1 MSPGRALA
9 FSQLK
14 DIADMSGSGVRQ
26 RVWELLDVS
35 EDPQSGVAAW
45 DWVDVILFVLIL
57 LNVVAVILETVKGLQ
72 LHFAAAFWAF
82 EVISVGVFTVEY
94 AARIWAC
101 TADPRYRQPL
111 VGRLRYASSFVG
123 VVDLLAILPFYV
135 TLAFP
140 AAALDLRILRVLR
153 LLRFARVLKLARYSD
168 SIGRMKRVIGARR
181 GDLGV
186 ALAAVGIVLVLA
198 SSAIYYVEADTQPDV
213 FTSIPAAM
221 WWGISALTT
230 VGYGDIAPVTPLGKF
245 LGGTIQLL
253 GIAIFALPAG
263 IIAAGYEEESR
274 RATAGPGLC
283 QMCGRPLAPECLP
296 DPRSDSV

>member
-1 MSPGRALA
+1 MA
-9 FSQLK
+9 
-14 DIADMSGSGVRQ
+14 GSGLRQ

-35 EDPQSGVAAW
+35 EDPQSGVADW
-45 DWVDVILFVLIL
+45 DWVDVILLVLIL
-57 LNVVAVILETVKGLQ
+57 LNVLAVILETVQSLQ
-72 LHFAAAFWAF
+72 LRFGTAFWAF
-82 EVISVGVFTVEY
+82 EVFSVGVFSVEY

-101 TADPRYRQPL
+101 TADPRYRQPII
-111 VGRLRYASSFVG
+111 GRLRYVSSFGG

-135 TLAFP
+135 SLAVP

-168 SIGRMKRVIGARR
+168 SIVRMKRVIGARR

-186 ALAAVGIVLVLA
+186 ALAAVGVVLILA
-198 SSAIYYVEADTQPDV
+198 SSAIYYVEVDTQPDV

-230 VGYGDIAPVTPLGKF
+230 VGYGDITPVTPLGKF
-245 LGGTIQLL
+245 LGGIIQLL

-274 RATAGPGLC
+274 RNAPGPGIC
-283 QMCGRPLAPECLP
+283 KSCGRPLDAESKPKQCSEGL
-296 DPRSDSV
+296 

>member
-1 MSPGRALA
+1 MA
-9 FSQLK
+9 
-14 DIADMSGSGVRQ
+14 GSGLRQ

-35 EDPQSGVAAW
+35 EDPQCGVADW
-45 DWVDVILFVLIL
+45 DWVDVILLVLIL
-57 LNVVAVILETVKGLQ
+57 LNVLAVILETVQSLQ
-72 LHFAAAFWAF
+72 LRFGTAFWAF
-82 EVISVGVFTVEY
+82 EVFSVGVFSVEY

-101 TADPRYRQPL
+101 TADPRYRQPII
-111 VGRLRYASSFVG
+111 GRLRYVSSFGG

-135 TLAFP
+135 SLAVP

-168 SIGRMKRVIGARR
+168 SIVRMKRVIGARR

-186 ALAAVGIVLVLA
+186 ALAAVGVVLILA
-198 SSAIYYVEADTQPDV
+198 SSAIYYVEVDTQPDV

-230 VGYGDIAPVTPLGKF
+230 VGYGDITPVTPLGKF
-245 LGGTIQLL
+245 LGGIIQLL

-274 RATAGPGLC
+274 RNAAGPGIC
-283 QMCGRPLAPECLP
+283 KSCGRPLLAESPPEQC
-296 DPRSDSV
+296 SDDL

>member
-57 LNVVAVILETVKGLQ
+57 LNVAAVILETVKRLQ

-123 VVDLLAILPFYV
+123 VVDLLAILPFYI

-181 GDLGV
+181 GDLGL

-274 RATAGPGLC
+274 RATAGAGLC
-283 QMCGRPLAPECLP
+283 QMCGRPLAPECPP

>member
-1 MSPGRALA
+1 MT
-9 FSQLK
+9 
-14 DIADMSGSGVRQ
+14 GSVLRQ

-35 EDPQSGVAAW
+35 EDPQSGVADW
-45 DWVDVILFVLIL
+45 DWVDVTLLVLIL
-57 LNVVAVILETVKGLQ
+57 LNVLAVILETVQSLQ
-72 LHFAAAFWAF
+72 LRFGKAFWAF
-82 EVISVGVFTVEY
+82 EVISVGIFSVEY

-101 TADPRYRQPL
+101 TADPRYRQPII
-111 VGRLRYASSFVG
+111 GRLRYVSSFGG

-135 TLAFP
+135 SLAVP

-168 SIGRMKRVIGARR
+168 SIVRMKRVIGARR

-186 ALAAVGIVLVLA
+186 ALAAVGVVLILA
-198 SSAIYYVEADTQPDV
+198 SSAIYYVEVDTQPDV

-230 VGYGDIAPVTPLGKF
+230 VGYGDIAPVTPLGKV
-245 LGGTIQLL
+245 LGGIIQLL

-274 RATAGPGLC
+274 RKAAGPGIC
-283 QMCGRPLAPECLP
+283 KSCGRPLAAESTPEQC
-296 DPRSDSV
+296 SDGL

>member
-1 MSPGRALA
+1 MT
-9 FSQLK
+9 
-14 DIADMSGSGVRQ
+14 GSGLRQ

-35 EDPQSGVAAW
+35 EDPQSGVADW
-45 DWVDVILFVLIL
+45 DWVDVILLVLIL
-57 LNVVAVILETVKGLQ
+57 LNVLAVILETVQSLQ
-72 LHFAAAFWAF
+72 LRFGKAFWAF
-82 EVISVGVFTVEY
+82 EVISVGVFSVEY

-101 TADPRYRQPL
+101 TADPRYRQPII
-111 VGRLRYASSFVG
+111 GRLRYVSSFGG

-135 TLAFP
+135 SLAVP

-168 SIGRMKRVIGARR
+168 SIVRMKRVIGARR

-186 ALAAVGIVLVLA
+186 SLAAVGVVLILA
-198 SSAIYYVEADTQPDV
+198 SSAIYYVEVDTQPDV

-230 VGYGDIAPVTPLGKF
+230 VGYGDIAPITPLGKF
-245 LGGTIQLL
+245 LGGIIQLL

-274 RATAGPGLC
+274 RNAAGSGIC
-283 QMCGRPLAPECLP
+283 KSCGRPLAAESQPEQC
-296 DPRSDSV
+296 SDGL

>member
-1 MSPGRALA
+1 M
-9 FSQLK
+9 
-14 DIADMSGSGVRQ
+14 I
-26 RVWELLDVS
+26 LL
-35 EDPQSGVAAW
+35 
-45 DWVDVILFVLIL
+45 VLIL
-57 LNVVAVILETVKGLQ
+57 LNVVAVILETVQSLQ
-72 LHFAAAFWAF
+72 LRFGTAFWAF
-82 EVISVGVFTVEY
+82 EVFSVGVFSVEY

-101 TADPRYRQPL
+101 TADPRYRQPII
-111 VGRLRYASSFVG
+111 GRLRYVVSFAG
-123 VVDLLAILPFYV
+123 VVDLLAIFPFYV
-135 TLAFP
+135 SLAVP

-168 SIGRMKRVIGARR
+168 SIVRMKRVIGARR

-186 ALAAVGIVLVLA
+186 ALAAVGVVLILA
-198 SSAIYYVEADTQPDV
+198 SSAIYYVEVDAQPDV

-245 LGGTIQLL
+245 LGGIIQLL

-274 RATAGPGLC
+274 RNATSPGIC
-283 QMCGRPLAPECLP
+283 KSCGRPLAAESQPEQC
-296 DPRSDSV
+296 SDGL

>member
-1 MSPGRALA
+1 MA
-9 FSQLK
+9 
-14 DIADMSGSGVRQ
+14 GSGLRQ

-35 EDPQSGVAAW
+35 EDPQCGVADW
-45 DWVDVILFVLIL
+45 DWVDVILLALIL
-57 LNVVAVILETVKGLQ
+57 LNVVAVILETVKSFQ
-72 LHFAAAFWAF
+72 LRFGTAFWAF
-82 EVISVGVFTVEY
+82 EVFSVGVFSVEY

-101 TADPRYRQPL
+101 TADPRYRQPII
-111 VGRLRYASSFVG
+111 GRLRYVSSFGG

-135 TLAFP
+135 SLAVP

-168 SIGRMKRVIGARR
+168 SIVRMKRVIGARR

-186 ALAAVGIVLVLA
+186 ALAAVGVVLILA
-198 SSAIYYVEADTQPDV
+198 SSAIYYVEVDTQPDV

-230 VGYGDIAPVTPLGKF
+230 VGYGDITPVTPLGKF
-245 LGGTIQLL
+245 LGGIIQLL

-274 RATAGPGLC
+274 RNAPGPGIC
-283 QMCGRPLAPECLP
+283 KSCGRPLDAESKPKQCSEGL
-296 DPRSDSV
+296 

>member
-1 MSPGRALA
+1 MA
-9 FSQLK
+9 
-14 DIADMSGSGVRQ
+14 GSGLRQ

-35 EDPQSGVAAW
+35 EDPQSGVADW
-45 DWVDVILFVLIL
+45 DWVDVILLVLIL
-57 LNVVAVILETVKGLQ
+57 LNVLAVILETVKSLQ
-72 LHFAAAFWAF
+72 LRFGTAFWAF
-82 EVISVGVFTVEY
+82 EVFSVGVFSVEY

-101 TADPRYRQPL
+101 TADPRYRQPII
-111 VGRLRYASSFVG
+111 GRLRYVSSFGG

-135 TLAFP
+135 SLAVP

-153 LLRFARVLKLARYSD
+153 LLRFARVLKLGRYSD
-168 SIGRMKRVIGARR
+168 SLGRMKRVIGARR

-186 ALAAVGIVLVLA
+186 ALGAVGVVLILA
-198 SSAIYYVEADTQPDV
+198 SSAIYYVEVDTQPDV

-230 VGYGDIAPVTPLGKF
+230 VGYGDITPVTPLGKF
-245 LGGTIQLL
+245 LGGIIQLL

-274 RATAGPGLC
+274 RNAAGPGIC
-283 QMCGRPLAPECLP
+283 KSCGRPLLAESPPEQC
-296 DPRSDSV
+296 SDDL

>member
-1 MSPGRALA
+1 MA
-9 FSQLK
+9 
-14 DIADMSGSGVRQ
+14 GSGLRQ

-35 EDPQSGVAAW
+35 EDPQSGVADW
-45 DWVDVILFVLIL
+45 DWVDVILLVLIL
-57 LNVVAVILETVKGLQ
+57 LNVLAVILETVQSLQ
-72 LHFAAAFWAF
+72 LRFGTAFWAF
-82 EVISVGVFTVEY
+82 EVFSVGVFSVEY

-101 TADPRYRQPL
+101 TADPRYRQPII
-111 VGRLRYASSFVG
+111 GRLRYVSSFGG

-135 TLAFP
+135 SLAVP

-168 SIGRMKRVIGARR
+168 SIVRMKRVIGARR

-186 ALAAVGIVLVLA
+186 ALAAVGVVLILA
-198 SSAIYYVEADTQPDV
+198 SSAIYYVEVDTQPDV

-230 VGYGDIAPVTPLGKF
+230 VGYGDITPVTPLGKF
-245 LGGTIQLL
+245 LGGIIQLL

-274 RATAGPGLC
+274 RNAAGPGIC
-283 QMCGRPLAPECLP
+283 KSCGRPLDAESKPKQCSEGL
-296 DPRSDSV
+296 